1 MSAEDDLIKKLMISK
16 QIMQKHD
23 TMGRAKGNDVTTPM
37 VEEFTPVAGQ
47 YNIPQEL
54 MMESKPSTNY
64 NTEMPTEDRIKNS
77 KLPDEIKRLMLEH
90 PIDKPNVG
98 SGTVLS
104 NDLVEKAS
112 RLMNTDASGKQI
124 KPNQPL
130 PKSSITESVNVNNI
144 RGLLKE
150 VVEEVLNENGLIVE
164 SETNSNEIFKFR
176 VGQHIFEG
184 KLTKIKKLKD

>member
-54 MMESKPSTNY
+54 MMESRPSTNY
-64 NTEMPTEDRIKNS
+64 NTEIPSEDRIKNS

-90 PIDKPNVG
+90 PIEKPNVG

-112 RLMNTDASGKQI
+112 RVMNTDASGKQI
-124 KPNQPL
+124 KPNQPS
-130 PKSSITESVNVNNI
+130 PKSPITESVNINNI

>member
-1 MSAEDDLIKKLMISK
+1 LNNMSAEDDLIKKLMISK

-54 MMESKPSTNY
+54 MMESRPSTNY
-64 NTEMPTEDRIKNS
+64 NTEIPSEDRIKNS

-90 PIDKPNVG
+90 PIEKP
-98 SGTVLS
+98 
-104 NDLVEKAS
+104 
-112 RLMNTDASGKQI
+112 
-124 KPNQPL
+124 
-130 PKSSITESVNVNNI
+130 ITESVNINNI

-150 VVEEVLNENGLIVE
+150 VIEEVLNENG
-164 SETNSNEIFKFR
+164 
-176 VGQHIFEG
+176 
-184 KLTKIKKLKD
+184 

>member
-23 TMGRAKGNDVTTPM
+23 TMVRSKGNDITTPI
-37 VEEFTPVAGQ
+37 VEEFNPVAGQ

-54 MMESKPSTNY
+54 MMESKPTTIY
-64 NTEMPTEDRIKNS
+64 NTEIPSEERIKNS

-104 NDLVEKAS
+104 DDLVEKAS
-112 RLMNTDASGKQI
+112 RLMNSDASGKQI
-124 KPNQPL
+124 KPNQPS
-130 PKSSITESVNVNNI
+130 PKSSLTESVNVNNI

>member
-1 MSAEDDLIKKLMISK
+1 
-16 QIMQKHD
+16 
-23 TMGRAKGNDVTTPM
+23 
-37 VEEFTPVAGQ
+37 
-47 YNIPQEL
+47 
-54 MMESKPSTNY
+54 
-64 NTEMPTEDRIKNS
+64 
-77 KLPDEIKRLMLEH
+77 MLEH
-90 PIDKPNVG
+90 PIEKPNVG

-124 KPNQPL
+124 KPNQPS
-130 PKSSITESVNVNNI
+130 PKSPITESVNINNI

-150 VVEEVLNENGLIVE
+150 VVEEVLNEIGLIVE

>member
-1 MSAEDDLIKKLMISK
+1 MSAEDDLIKKLMITK

-23 TMGRAKGNDVTTPM
+23 TMGRTKGNDVTTPM

-54 MMESKPSTNY
+54 MMESRPSTNY
-64 NTEMPTEDRIKNS
+64 NTEIPSEDRIKNS

-90 PIDKPNVG
+90 PIEKPNVG

-124 KPNQPL
+124 KPNQPS
-130 PKSSITESVNVNNI
+130 PKSPITESVNINNI

>member
-1 MSAEDDLIKKLMISK
+1 
-16 QIMQKHD
+16 MQKHD
-23 TMGRAKGNDVTTPM
+23 TMGRTKGNDVTTPM

-64 NTEMPTEDRIKNS
+64 NTEIPSEDRIKNS

-90 PIDKPNVG
+90 PIEKPNVG

-124 KPNQPL
+124 KPNQPS
-130 PKSSITESVNVNNI
+130 PKSPITESVNINNI